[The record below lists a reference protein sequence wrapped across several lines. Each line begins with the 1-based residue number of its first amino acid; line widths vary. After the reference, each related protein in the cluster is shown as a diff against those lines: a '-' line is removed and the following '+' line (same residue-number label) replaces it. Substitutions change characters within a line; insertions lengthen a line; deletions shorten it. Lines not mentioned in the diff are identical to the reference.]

1 MNLLDKYEQ
10 NQIKRLT
17 ESKKP
22 IPEFRAGDTI
32 VVNVKI
38 SEDGSTQRIQ
48 AFEGVVIGR
57 KSRGLG
63 SSFKVRK
70 ISHGEGVERT
80 FDLYSPAIDSIS
92 VVKKGIVRRAKLY
105 YLRDLRGKAA
115 RIREKIEHTSKKNK
129 QDKAADI

>member
-17 ESKKP
+17 ENKKP
-22 IPEFRAGDTI
+22 IPEFRSGDTI

-38 SEDGSTQRIQ
+38 SEDGSTHRIQ

-57 KSRGLG
+57 KNRGLG

-92 VVKKGIVRRAKLY
+92 VVKKGVVRRAKLY

-115 RIREKIEHTSKKNK
+115 RIRERIEYTKKGEGK
-129 QDKAADI
+129 Q